1 MVKNKKLCLVLGVM
15 VMAAILL
22 ASCGPAPTP
31 TPVPVPTPVPTKPA
45 ATAAP
50 VGEAAL
56 TVTGK
61 VDKELKLTLADL
73 QAGQVEIKAEHPK
86 QGMQTYKG
94 ARLNDLLKNAG
105 LKADA
110 KSIVLIASDGYTA
123 EVSLADL
130 QKCADCLAAIGSD
143 GKLSA
148 AMPGMASNIW
158 TKGLIKIEVK

>member
-1 MVKNKKLCLVLGVM
+1 MVKSKKLWLVLGVM
-15 VMAAILL
+15 VMAAMLV

-73 QAGQVEIKAEHPK
+73 QAVQVEIKAEHPK

-110 KSIVLIASDGYTA
+110 KSIVLVASDGYTA

-130 QKCADCLAAIGSD
+130 QKCTDCLAAIGSD
-143 GKLSA
+143 SKLSA

>member
-1 MVKNKKLCLVLGVM
+1 MVKSKKRWLVLGVM
-15 VMAAILL
+15 VIVAMLL
-22 ASCGPAPTP
+22 ASCGPAPTS
-31 TPVPVPTPVPTKPA
+31 TPVPAPVATKPA

-50 VGEAAL
+50 VSVAAL
-56 TVTGK
+56 TISGK
-61 VDKELKLTLADL
+61 VDKELKLALADL

-86 QGMQTYKG
+86 LGMQTYKG

-110 KSIVLIASDGYTA
+110 KSIVLMAGDGYTA

-130 QKCADCLAAIGSD
+130 QKCADCLVAIGSD

-148 AMPGMASNIW
+148 AMPGLASSLW
-158 TKGLIKIEVK
+158 VKDLIKIEVK